1 MPDVRGSVDLVEF
14 SFVSKIQPGLP
25 TSALLRIARQSWSFN
40 LRMGLT
46 GELRL
51 IGDTFAEEIEGPCD
65 VVQPLAARILGD
77 DRHGSIRISAF
88 RRLSGRRHAGWS
100 TSGFGLALPVSE
112 VATGEAGGLRGVP
125 VLGRP
130 QPPRRAAAPG
140 GFATGP
146 AWRS

>member
-1 MPDVRGSVDLVEF
+1 MPDVRGSGDLVEF
-14 SFVSKIQPGLP
+14 SFISKVQPGLP

-51 IGDTFAEEIEGPCD
+51 IGDTFAEELEGPCD

-88 RRLSGRRHAGWS
+88 RRLSARRHAGWS

-112 VATGEAGGLRGVP
+112 VVTRGGEGGLRGIP
-125 VLGRP
+125 VLGRA
-130 QPPRRAAAPG
+130 QPARLAAPG
-140 GFATGP
+140 GFVSGP